1 MSIRIRFTLRK
12 GWIRIL
18 VMFGSYV
25 LPHVLNVQITE
36 TRKEI
41 ERPVPLRNIAY
52 RVDQADLGQTVRV
65 SGEIRETTIDGAHA
79 VMQAIR
85 ALNSGV
91 DDAFDLEDG
100 ETPAIEALLTDP
112 EFILDV
118 ESWFNGKYWIAY
130 SLTFLE
136 VEAP

>member
-1 MSIRIRFTLRK
+1 
-12 GWIRIL
+12 
-18 VMFGSYV
+18 MFGSYV